1 MKNGEI
7 ILCKG
12 IKLDKGYENVLSYNE
27 TNMVT
32 LCRNNKIAEST
43 KYHILDPIRGEMD
56 VSLPYSSCIYAN
68 YIAFRN
74 PNVGNKWYFAFVNNV
89 EYVNPAT
96 TRIYYKVDVF
106 STWYSEM
113 NVGQAFIEREHVD
126 DDTIGKHIVDEGLE
140 IGDLVIHDKNCKLNN
155 PENYVIVIGVTSVP
169 YSIDQ
174 GLTRSRN
181 YNGIFSGLT
190 YLIPSSVADACKLI
204 DAYEKTNMTDAIF
217 EIFMYYDSLDIIL
230 SPEETWI
237 YHEGEE
243 DEFSFKLKQVRGSDS
258 DTNQVGIATLTIPN
272 DLNGYTPKNNKLFTY
287 PYCFINA
294 SNNAGIVQ
302 QFKWELFRKV
312 IDPESNRQFC
322 SFDLE
327 STICPGGSAKAIP
340 MQDYAQYSTSGSVTS
355 DDNYMY
361 SIPLAKL
368 PVCSWLSDTYI
379 NWITQGG
386 INSTGIVDSVKAI
399 GFSAVTG
406 DYLGIAAGFIGIYD
420 GVKKI
425 FDMKNAPDI
434 VKGNTNSGDVNFSY
448 ENDGGFSLYNMT
460 LTYSYAKRIDD
471 FFSRFGYKVNEIKTP
486 NLNSRTKFNF
496 IKVGGLD
503 ELISGDIPAADL
515 DEINAIFRKGVTIFH
530 DYSTFGNYTQT
541 NSIVTP

>member
-7 ILCKG
+7 ILCNN
-12 IKLDKGYENVLSYNE
+12 IKLDKNYENVLSYSE
-27 TNMVT
+27 SSMVN
-32 LCRNNKIAEST
+32 LCRQHAIYTGT
-43 KYHILDPIRGEMD
+43 KYTMMDPSTNEIDIRC
-56 VSLPYSSCIYAN
+56 PYATCIYSN
-68 YIAFRN
+68 YIAFN
-74 PNVGNKWYFAFVNNV
+74 NKNVGNKWYFAFVTDII
-89 EYVNPAT
+89 YVNPEVT
-96 TRIYYKVDVF
+96 KIRYQVDVF
-106 STWYSEM
+106 STWYQRF
-113 NVGQAFIEREHVD
+113 NLNQAFIEREHVD
-126 DDTIGKHIVDEGLE
+126 DDTIGKHIVEEGLE

-155 PENYVIVIGVTSVP
+155 PENYVIVIGVTTVP
-169 YSIDQ
+169 YGIDQ

-243 DEFSFKLKQVRGSDS
+243 DEFNFKLKQVRGSDG
-258 DTNQVGIATLTIPN
+258 DTNQIGIATLDIPD
-272 DLNGYTPKNNKLFTY
+272 DLNGYHPKNNKLFTY

-294 SNNAGIVQ
+294 TNNAGIVQ

-312 IDPESNRQFC
+312 IDPETNKQYC
-322 SFDLE
+322 TFDLE

-340 MQDYAQYSTSGSVTS
+340 MQDYAQYTTNTGE
-355 DDNYMY
+355 DNNYMY

-406 DYLGIAAGFIGIYD
+406 DYLGVAAGFIGIYD

-425 FDMKNAPDI
+425 FDMKNAPDV

-448 ENDGGFSLYNMT
+448 SADGGFSLYNMT
-460 LTYSYAKRIDD
+460 LTYSYAKKIDD
-471 FFSRFGYKVNEIKTP
+471 FFSRFGYKVNEVKVP

-496 IKVGGLD
+496 IKVGGMD
-503 ELISGDIPAADL
+503 ELVSGSIPASDL
-515 DEINAIFRKGVTIFH
+515 ESINAIFRKGVTIFH
-530 DYSTFGNYTQT
+530 NYNDIGNYTV
-541 NSIVTP
+541 NNPIVD